1 MLDIGL
7 VMAEGGLASG
17 LDTLNS
23 VYTWLMG
30 CLSTLVNTIASTPL
44 LLLPVGIMATGA
56 VIGLGKR
63 FIGR

>member
-1 MLDIGL
+1 MPDSFL
-7 VMAEGGLASG
+7 VAAEGGLAAG

-23 VYTWLMG
+23 VFTWLM
-30 CLSTLVNTIASTPL
+30 SSMATVVSTIASTPL

-56 VIGLGKR
+56 IIGLGKR